1 MCKTQMYRFETANL
15 IVRATIEPD
24 SDVDASFDETGETQA
39 KLASGEYEAFGTV
52 VTVST
57 SSGIKLAESSLWGSI
72 YSRPSDF
79 FEEHRAAD
87 PMQRNCSLMRA
98 ANGGNVSICIYFPD
112 MVREAIAE
120 ARKALANMPKL
131 KG

>member
-1 MCKTQMYRFETANL
+1 MKLQMYRFETANL

-24 SDVDASFDETGETQA
+24 SDVDTSFDETGETKA

-57 SSGIKLAESSLWGSI
+57 TSGIKLAESSLWGSI
-72 YSRPSDF
+72 YAVPSDF
-79 FEEHRAAD
+79 FTEHR
-87 PMQRNCSLMRA
+87 
-98 ANGGNVSICIYFPD
+98 GNPGHYFPD
-112 MVREAIAE
+112 MVREAVAE
-120 ARKALANMPKL
+120 ARKALAGMPKL